1 MPNVNFDP
9 EIEDIADERSQLPEG
24 WYRGQL
30 IDSRFQDFKNGNG
43 TSLVFTFNVEHN
55 GLPRRVMSF
64 NTWKHNTSA
73 EAQKWGQISVK
84 QFMRAVGK
92 GDAQSTDECHNIP
105 LDIFLQEGEKYNK
118 VYRYRTAKSSAPDA
132 APGAQAVAITQ
143 QAQTFNDDVIPF

>member
-1 MPNVNFDP
+1 MPNVSFDP
-9 EIEDIADERSQLPEG
+9 GIEDIADERSQLPEG

-73 EAQKWGQISVK
+73 EAQKWGQIAVK

-118 VYRYRTAKSSAPDA
+118 VSRYRTAKSSTPDA